1 MVLGTMINPEVS
13 LLQRKIADYPEQIDK
28 MQKRYALVQ
37 APKAVT
43 IESAIKGLG
52 AYIIQLR
59 VNGGSFTKIR
69 ESINEDLARFEDMM
83 QNTQTDDEMSQ
94 SLQLSHVQL
103 QNAGA
108 TVETYIRSIDA
119 QLDGA
124 ESALETLKL
133 AQKHKKTLDVVNLL
147 TMIEKGD
154 GHTL

>member
-1 MVLGTMINPEVS
+1 MINPEVA
-13 LLQRKIADYPEQIDK
+13 LLQRKIAFYPEQIDK
-28 MQKRYALVQ
+28 MQKRYSLVK
-37 APKAVT
+37 APKADT

-59 VNGGSFTKIR
+59 VNGGSFAKISA
-69 ESINEDLARFEDMM
+69 SIIEDLAAFEDMM
-83 QNTQTDDEMSQ
+83 QKTQADDEMKE

-103 QNAGA
+103 QHAGA

-147 TMIEKGD
+147 AMIEKGD

>member
-1 MVLGTMINPEVS
+1 MINPEVA
-13 LLQRKIADYPEQIDK
+13 LLQRKIAFYPEQIDK
-28 MQKRYALVQ
+28 MQKRYSLVK
-37 APKAVT
+37 APKADT

-59 VNGGSFTKIR
+59 VNGGSFAKISA
-69 ESINEDLARFEDMM
+69 SIIEDLAAFEDMM
-83 QNTQTDDEMSQ
+83 QKTQADDEMKE

-103 QNAGA
+103 QHAGA

-133 AQKHKKTLDVVNLL
+133 AQKHEKTLDVVNLL
-147 TMIEKGD
+147 AMIEKGD